1 MKAVAV
7 TVGRI
12 TMTRAVDR
20 VEEIQS
26 LQFVSVKDT
35 GLRKLGHHKKGWS
48 LDKCKFTRTAV
59 SLFSFFPPE
68 GKKPLRS
75 Q

>member
-20 VEEIQS
+20 VEKIQS

-35 GLRKLGHHKKGWS
+35 WTEKTGISQEGLEPRQ
-48 LDKCKFTRTAV
+48 V
-59 SLFSFFPPE
+59 
-68 GKKPLRS
+68 
-75 Q
+75 